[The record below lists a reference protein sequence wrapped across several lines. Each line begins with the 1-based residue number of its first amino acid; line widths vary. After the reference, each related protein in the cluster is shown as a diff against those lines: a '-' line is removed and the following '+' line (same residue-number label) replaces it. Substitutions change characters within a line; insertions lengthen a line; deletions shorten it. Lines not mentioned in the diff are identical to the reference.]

1 MYLPTCICDCILFLK
16 ASFALT
22 RSYILYTRLGVFLT
36 AFSCIFCVCRSLSY
50 LHPRAYF
57 VFVHV
62 SFVFESKSIFCI
74 CRPPGAYRLSRVRTD
89 VGLEQRQACRL
100 QPTISS
106 GGHTRDCVP
115 PCVCL
120 PHHLVFIVIS
130 IISII
135 IIIIIIR
142 PHKRLRP
149 PYLNLRHCPVF
160 FATQV

>member
-1 MYLPTCICDCILFLK
+1 MTPGSIYLPVLPTCICDCILFLK

-22 RSYILYTRLGVFLT
+22 RSYILYARLGVFLT

-57 VFVHV
+57 VFVRV
-62 SFVFESKSIFCI
+62 SFVFESSGIFCI
-74 CRPPGAYRLSRVRTD
+74 CRPPGAYRLSHVRTD

-120 PHHLVFIVIS
+120 PHHLVSIVITN
-130 IISII
+130 IVII
-135 IIIIIIR
+135 IIIIII
-142 PHKRLRP
+142 L
-149 PYLNLRHCPVF
+149 
-160 FATQV
+160 AA

>member
-1 MYLPTCICDCILFLK
+1 MAHGSIYLPTCICDRILFLK

-22 RSYILYTRLGVFLT
+22 RSYILYARLGVFLT

-57 VFVHV
+57 VFVRV

-120 PHHLVFIVIS
+120 PHHLVFI
-130 IISII
+130 II
-135 IIIIIIR
+135 IITSSYAAYG
-142 PHKRLRP
+142 HSCKRRK
-149 PYLNLRHCPVF
+149 N
-160 FATQV
+160 

>member
-1 MYLPTCICDCILFLK
+1 MYV
-16 ASFALT
+16 
-22 RSYILYTRLGVFLT
+22 GVFLT
-36 AFSCIFCVCRSLSY
+36 AFRCIFCTCRSLSY

-57 VFVHV
+57 VVVRVSFIFESRAYFVFVRV

-149 PYLNLRHCPVF
+149 PYLNFRHCPVF